1 MTDNHVPNTER
12 QKASPTNI
20 IFYQDQLLWLD
31 EECLKIKRGG
41 GSVRRTSIIR
51 AIIDFAQSLGVDLS
65 GTNSE
70 EEILRRFNEASG
82 QQQHK

>member
-31 EECLKIKRGG
+31 EKSKKIKRGG
-41 GSVRRTSIIR
+41 SSVRRTSIIR

-65 GTNSE
+65 DTNSE
-70 EEILRRFNEASG
+70 EEILQRFSEASG
-82 QQQHK
+82 QQ